1 MIIKSVFLIG
11 LLSVFRRTQYIT
23 SIGLLY
29 KNRDLTW
36 KVSDFEELVGITH
49 RREWSRYANKRF
61 QKQEK
66 HLRPCVG
73 FRFISQN
80 RSQSGLFL

>member
-1 MIIKSVFLIG
+1 MIVSKCFTWFSIG
-11 LLSVFRRTQYIT
+11 GYMSIQYIT
-23 SIGLLY
+23 SIGLFY
-29 KNRDLTW
+29 KNREFR
-36 KVSDFEELVGITH
+36 VSDFEELVGITH

-73 FRFISQN
+73 
-80 RSQSGLFL
+80 LDL